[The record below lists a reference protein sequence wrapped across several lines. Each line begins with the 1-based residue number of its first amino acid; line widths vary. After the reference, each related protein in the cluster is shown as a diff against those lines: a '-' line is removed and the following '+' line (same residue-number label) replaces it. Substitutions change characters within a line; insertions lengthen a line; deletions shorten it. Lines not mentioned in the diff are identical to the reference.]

1 MYNTWKQSTTVTL
14 ICGEKSCGVTVLRKG
29 KMCSF
34 GCGWTQFTTMNE
46 LREGQTLEL
55 EYVGDRSFVVRIVVQ
70 ESYLDLK
77 CV

>member
-29 KMCSF
+29 KMCGF

-46 LREGQTLEL
+46 LQEGQTLEL
-55 EYVGDRSFVVRIVVQ
+55 EYVGDRSFVVRIVV
-70 ESYLDLK
+70 
-77 CV
+77 